1 MMNFAQIGVLSSL
14 VLLIAVLIHG
24 RVQTGMAFTL
34 LALGY
39 YATGLID
46 QEHLITSYANTSLVA
61 LVLLMLVSVALEKT
75 VLLDQIGAKLL
86 SGSYRMVLLRL
97 MSVTSVISGF
107 LNNTAVVASLLG
119 IISQNKRFAPSRL
132 LIPLSYS
139 ALFGG
144 TLTLIGTS
152 TNLMVNGFAE
162 QAGMA
167 PLGLFSFALVGVP
180 VVIVCIIVMM
190 LLSRWLLPDNKVEET
205 KLGSYFLEAQVES
218 GSSLIG
224 KSVLDNLLRSLD
236 GLFLV
241 EILRGP
247 HLVSPV
253 EPGEIIEAGDI
264 LIFAGEVDR
273 IHLLNRFD
281 GLSLFQAPLNVLQS
295 NLVEVVVV
303 ADSPLVDRTIR
314 DVNFRALFDAAVV
327 GIRRGE
333 RRLSGKI
340 GTIPLKA
347 GDSLTLAVGPD
358 FASRRNLDRNFYL
371 LKGGT
376 RQPRLNTK
384 QSYSVF
390 IGFVGVIV
398 LAAINAVPLVMGLAF
413 LIVALLG
420 IKFVSVDE
428 LRRRFPFELVL
439 VIGSAL
445 ALSHVM
451 TSSGLASLAA
461 TALSDALQGHS
472 ALWALIAIYL
482 TTLALTEL
490 MSNNAAAAMVFPIA
504 FSLAQSMGVSPL
516 PFVMAL
522 VFGASAS
529 FITPFGYQ
537 THLMVYTPGRYRF
550 MDFVRIG
557 VPVSVTYSATVLTVL
572 PFAFPFH
579 PQ

>member
-1 MMNFAQIGVLSSL
+1 MNLEQIAVLISL
-14 VLLIAVLIHG
+14 IGLIAVLIHG
-24 RVQTGMAFTL
+24 RIQTGMAFSV

-39 YATGLID
+39 YATGMISLND
-46 QEHLITSYANTSLVA
+46 LLTSYADPSLAV

-75 VLLDQIGAKLL
+75 ILLEQIGAKLL
-86 SGSYRMVLLRL
+86 SGSYFAALFRL
-97 MSVTSVISGF
+97 MSVTSIFSGF

-132 LIPLSYS
+132 LIPLSYA

-144 TLTLIGTS
+144 VLTLIGTS
-152 TNLMVNGFAE
+152 TNLMINGFAE
-162 QAGMA
+162 RAGMA

-180 VVIVCIIVMM
+180 VMIVGIITVM
-190 LLSRWLLPDNKVEET
+190 LLSRWLLPEHQGEAT
-205 KLGSYFLEAQVES
+205 KAGSYFLEAQVEA

-224 KSVLDNLLRSLD
+224 KSVLDNQLRSLD

-241 EILRGP
+241 EILRGT
-247 HLVSPV
+247 HLISPV
-253 EPGEIIEAGDI
+253 EPGEIIEASDI

-273 IHLLNRFD
+273 IYLLNRFD
-281 GLSLFQAPLNVLQS
+281 GLSLFEAPVNILQS

-303 ADSPLVDRTIR
+303 ADSMLVDRTIR

-371 LKGGT
+371 LKGGS
-376 RQPRLNTK
+376 RKARLNLT

-390 IGFVGVIV
+390 AGFIGVII
-398 LAAINAVPLVMGLAF
+398 LAAVNALPLFMGLGVF
-413 LIVALLG
+413 IVGLLAV
-420 IKFVSVDE
+420 KFISVSE
-428 LRRRFPFELVL
+428 LRRRFPFELLL

-445 ALSHVM
+445 VLSHVM
-451 TSSGLASLAA
+451 TSSGLAELAA
-461 TALSDALQGHS
+461 NALHLVLQGQP
-472 ALWALIAIYL
+472 ALYALIAIYL
-482 TTLALTEL
+482 TTLVLTEL

-557 VPVSVTYSATVLTVL
+557 VPVSVAYSATVLTVL

>member
-1 MMNFAQIGVLSSL
+1 MNLEQIAVLLSL
-14 VLLIAVLIHG
+14 IGLIAVLIHG
-24 RVQTGMAFTL
+24 RIQTGMAFSV

-39 YATGLID
+39 YATGMINLND
-46 QEHLITSYANTSLVA
+46 LLSSYADPSLAV

-75 VLLDQIGAKLL
+75 VLLEQIGAKLL
-86 SGSYRMVLLRL
+86 SGSYLAALFRL
-97 MSVTSVISGF
+97 MSVTSIFSGF
-107 LNNTAVVASLLG
+107 LNNTAVVASLLS

-132 LIPLSYS
+132 LIPLSYA

-144 TLTLIGTS
+144 VLTLIGTS
-152 TNLMVNGFAE
+152 TNLMINGFAE
-162 QAGMA
+162 RAGMA

-180 VVIVCIIVMM
+180 VVIVCISVVI
-190 LLSRWLLPDNKVEET
+190 LLSRWLLPEHQGET
-205 KLGSYFLEAQVES
+205 TKAGAYFLEAQVEA

-224 KSVLDNLLRSLD
+224 KSVLDNQLRNLD

-241 EILRGP
+241 EILRGL
-247 HLVSPV
+247 HLISPV

-273 IHLLNRFD
+273 IYLLNRFD
-281 GLSLFQAPLNVLQS
+281 GLTLFEAPVNVLQS

-303 ADSPLVDRTIR
+303 ADSMLVDRTIR
-314 DVNFRALFDAAVV
+314 EVNFRALFDAAVV

-347 GDSLTLAVGPD
+347 GDSLTLAVGSD

-371 LKGGT
+371 LKGGS
-376 RQPRLNTK
+376 RKARLNLR

-390 IGFVGVIV
+390 AAFFGVII
-398 LAAINAVPLVMGLAF
+398 LAAVNAVPLAMGLGIF
-413 LIVALLG
+413 IVGLLAV
-420 IKFVSVDE
+420 KFISVSE
-428 LRRRFPFELVL
+428 LRRRFPFELLL

-445 ALSHVM
+445 TLSHVM
-451 TSSGLASLAA
+451 SSSGLAELAA
-461 TALSDALQGHS
+461 NALHHALQGQS
-472 ALWALIAIYL
+472 VLIALIAVYL
-482 TTLALTEL
+482 TTLMLTEL

-504 FSLAQSMGVSPL
+504 FSLAQSMEVSPL

-557 VPVSVTYSATVLTVL
+557 VPVSIAYSATVLTVL